1 VGPALHRFLA
11 DHALGQKIGEGFVGA
26 DDPEIAEHLGIEPR
40 VEEME
45 NGVFDAAD
53 VLIDRHP
60 VIEGLPVQPRLF
72 VEGGAAELVE
82 IP

>member
-1 VGPALHRFLA
+1 
-11 DHALGQKIGEGFVGA
+11 
-26 DDPEIAEHLGIEPR
+26 
-40 VEEME
+40 ME